1 MATATIE
8 IIRETDGDQCVEIRG
23 IDWKGYSTLLR
34 LRRDSSAPRI
44 VYRDGSAWIMSPS
57 LSHERLGERMGQFVV
72 EVVVGIKVPCRIVG
86 STTFRRK
93 PKRGGIEPDK
103 AFYLANEK
111 RVRGKKKLNLR
122 IDPPPDLTIE
132 AVYSHA
138 ADAAIEVYRRLK
150 VPEVWVCDESELVIL
165 ILQPSGRYAPS
176 ARSAAFPFL
185 AAAEIYDWVTR
196 PETDSDTEWVTE
208 LRAWVKDT
216 LVPRASGQGTNSATE
231 EAQQTDSGYRKES

>member
-1 MATATIE
+1 MATATIKS
-8 IIRETDGDQCVEIRG
+8 IREHGGDQGVEIRDM
-23 IDWKGYSTLLR
+23 DWKGYSTLLR
-34 LRRDSSAPRI
+34 LRRDRSAPRI
-44 VYRDGSAWIMSPS
+44 VYLDGSAWIMSPS

-111 RVRGKKKLNLR
+111 RVRGKTKLNLR
-122 IDPPPDLTIE
+122 TDTPPDLAIE
-132 AVYSHA
+132 AVYSHD

-150 VPEVWVCDESELVIL
+150 VPEVWVCDESELVIP

-176 ARSAAFPFL
+176 ASSAAFPFL
-185 AAAEIYDWVTR
+185 AAAEIHDWVSR
-196 PETDSDTEWVTE
+196 PETDSDMEWVTE
-208 LRAWVKDT
+208 LRTWVKDT
-216 LVPRASGQGTNSATE
+216 LVRRASATG
-231 EAQQTDSGYRKES
+231 ANAAGPLSQQTDSDQRKES